1 MIIII
6 ICIGYYLQFLRT
18 STLTLTFTFIIAVAI
33 VDTTGHISIIWT
45 IANT

>member
-18 STLTLTFTFIIAVAI
+18 STLTLTFIIAIAI